1 MRNQFLLVVNTFQS
15 MSWLGLFLAALV
27 SADARLNVVAT
38 LPDYGAIAEEIGGDK
53 VKVTSLAKGTEDP
66 HFIDARPSFLRIL
79 NQADVLLEGG
89 AEMEIGWLPALVN
102 NARNARILSDAPGHI
117 VLSRNIRLL
126 DVPSAPVDRSMGD
139 VHPGG
144 NPHFAH
150 DPVNGKIIA
159 AQLAEVFG
167 TLDPANAALYRA
179 NLKKFDERIDQKLAE
194 WTKLMEPYRG
204 TKIVTYH
211 KSYEYFAARFGLEI
225 VGQIEPK
232 PGIEPSPTH
241 INALIPRM
249 KEAGAK
255 LVMIEPNRPRKT
267 PRYVADAIGAK
278 LVIVPGMVGGHEK
291 IKDYLSLFDYDVAQ
305 ITAAL
310 KELK

>member
-1 MRNQFLLVVNTFQS
+1 MIRSV
-15 MSWLGLFLAALV
+15 SWLGLLLAALA
-27 SADARLNVVAT
+27 SAHAKLNVVAT
-38 LPDYGAIAEEIGGDK
+38 LPDYGAIAEEIGGDM

-102 NARNARILSDAPGHI
+102 NARNPKILGDAPRH
-117 VLSRNIRLL
+117 VLMAQGISLL
-126 DVPSAPVDRSMGD
+126 DVPLAPVDRSMGD
-139 VHPGG
+139 VHPAG

-150 DPVNGKIIA
+150 DPANGRIMA
-159 AQLAEVFG
+159 AHLVEVFSK
-167 TLDPANAALYRA
+167 LDAANALLYQA
-179 NLKKFDERIDQKLAE
+179 NLRKFNERLDQKIAE
-194 WTKLMEPYRG
+194 WARLMEPFRG
-204 TKIVTYH
+204 TKVVTYH
-211 KSYEYFAARFGLEI
+211 KSYEYYAARFGLEI

-267 PRYVADAIGAK
+267 PQYVADAIGAK

-291 IKDYLSLFDYDVAQ
+291 IKDYFSLFDYDVAQ